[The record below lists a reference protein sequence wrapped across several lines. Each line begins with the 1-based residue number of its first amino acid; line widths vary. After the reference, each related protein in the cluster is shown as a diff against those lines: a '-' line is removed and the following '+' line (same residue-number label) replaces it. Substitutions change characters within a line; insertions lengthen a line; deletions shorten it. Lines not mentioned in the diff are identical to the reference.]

1 MSSPL
6 GLRCLSPAGNKL
18 GSNLVLTDVLAS
30 ELSRLLPKFVSIE
43 MTEPEALIGNGQK
56 LFVTQLL

>member
-1 MSSPL
+1 M
-6 GLRCLSPAGNKL
+6 